1 MNKTIRIRKSAD
13 DRKAEILQTT
23 LRLAFEVGPDMVT
36 TGMIAREMGVT
47 QPSLYKHFQNKEKIW
62 IEVAEYLT
70 ARIRENLDR
79 CRAADIGPDERIRM
93 QVMDHLELVEENPA
107 LPEIM
112 VLRDLH
118 NSQSVLRDQIL
129 ESMTTFHSVLVENV
143 CAAQEQ
149 GIFRKGLDA
158 SDAASLILGIIQ
170 SLVLR
175 MMLSRDTSILRREGE
190 RLLELQLAG
199 FMADRTT
206 AD

>member
-70 ARIRENLDR
+70 GRIRENLER
-79 CRAADIGPDERIRM
+79 CRAADIAPVDRIRM
-93 QVMDHLELVEENPA
+93 QVMDHLDLVEENPA

-118 NSQSVLRDQIL
+118 KSQSVLRDQIL

-143 CAAQEQ
+143 RAAQEK

-199 FMADRTT
+199 FMADRAA